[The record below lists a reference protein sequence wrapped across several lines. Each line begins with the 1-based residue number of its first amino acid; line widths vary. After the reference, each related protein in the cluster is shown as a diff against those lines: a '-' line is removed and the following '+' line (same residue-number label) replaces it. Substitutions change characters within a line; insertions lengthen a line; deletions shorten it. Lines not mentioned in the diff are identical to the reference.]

1 MESRNVTFLAPDFP
15 IFWDRAEGCL
25 ITDVDGNTFLD
36 MTAAFGVAGVGH
48 SHPRVVAAVQ
58 AQSEKLLHGMGDVH
72 PSEVKVA
79 LCERICPMR
88 PRPRRAGD
96 LGAERRRRDRG
107 RPEDG
112 HARHREAGRTGV

>member
-1 MESRNVTFLAPDFP
+1 MTAPLPRLVTPIPGPRSQELARRLRRVESRNVTYLAPDFP

-25 ITDVDGNTFLD
+25 VTDVDGNTFLD
-36 MTAAFGVAGVGH
+36 MTAAFGVASVGH

-79 LCERICPMR
+79 LCERICAMR
-88 PRPRRAGD
+88 PHP
-96 LGAERRRRDRG
+96 
-107 RPEDG
+107 
-112 HARHREAGRTGV
+112 